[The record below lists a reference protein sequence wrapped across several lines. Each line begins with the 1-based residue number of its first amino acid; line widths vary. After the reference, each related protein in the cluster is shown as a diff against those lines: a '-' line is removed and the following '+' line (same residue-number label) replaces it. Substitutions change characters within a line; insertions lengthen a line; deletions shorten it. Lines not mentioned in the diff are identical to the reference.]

1 MAYSVEDM
9 LVVVLLLRQPD
20 RLQSVRRKLFHLLRP
35 VGQFPPIQEFDPRG
49 CVSGSRTILLDMSRP
64 GSRVCRGRCRSRGRS
79 LNCNG
84 FVEVRFRQG
93 EPQSN
98 AKGNARARPGRSV
111 LAALPRSHFAH
122 SF

>member
-20 RLQSVRRKLFHLLRP
+20 RLQSIRRKFFHLLRP

-64 GSRVCRGRCRSRGRS
+64 GGRGYRSRCRNEKSAPAGIWEGKCDRSRKA
-79 LNCNG
+79 L
-84 FVEVRFRQG
+84 
-93 EPQSN
+93 
-98 AKGNARARPGRSV
+98 ATMTRATS
-111 LAALPRSHFAH
+111 LPRALLWLQCL
-122 SF
+122 